1 MSSTSLAHL
10 GDLAAAFVDDQ
21 LDPAT
26 RDLVLS
32 HVAGCPG
39 CRADVEQQRRL
50 KARLRALGEPG
61 LPTGLLLRLS
71 SLNVPGE
78 PPAPPP
84 PVLGPP
90 ARRDPTPVAVRPAS
104 PLPAS
109 GPLGRSSVLHSA
121 RPGRLLL
128 AGAASLLLVGAG
140 TAYAASGDTQ
150 RSVPGNRAVTAF
162 TAGQQSGSPTSVP
175 LNAPAFAAMTASFH
189 H

>member
-10 GDLAAAFVDDQ
+10 GDLAAGFVDEQ

-32 HVAGCPG
+32 HVAGCAG

-61 LPTGLLLRLS
+61 LPNGLLLRLS

-84 PVLGPP
+84 PVMGPP
-90 ARRDPTPVAVRPAS
+90 DS

-109 GPLGRSSVLHSA
+109 GPLGRSSVLHGA
-121 RPGRLLL
+121 RPSRLLL

-150 RSVPGNRAVTAF
+150 RSVPANRTVTAF
-162 TAGQQSGSPTSVP
+162 TASQQSGSHTSVP